1 MLILKR
7 RIGQS
12 FLIDGRILVKLMAVA
27 RGSAVIGIQAPVA
40 VPVLREEVVDKEG
53 NGVTGHTIDTAAIVR
68 EAARLS
74 VDHITAWFGQGM
86 SWSMAKSMQQEI
98 EYNMLRALDGPA
110 KEEKA
115 TP

>member
-12 FLIDGRILVKLMAVA
+12 FLIDGRILVKLMSTA

-40 VPVLREEVVDKEG
+40 VPVLREEVLERQEDL
-53 NGVTGHTIDTAAIVR
+53 
-68 EAARLS
+68 RLS
-74 VDHITAWFGQGM
+74 
-86 SWSMAKSMQQEI
+86 I
-98 EYNMLRALDGPA
+98 EAMNKAR
-110 KEEKA
+110 EERA

>member
-12 FLIDGRILVKLMAVA
+12 FLIDGRILVKVLSTQ

-40 VPVLREEVVDKEG
+40 VPVLREEVA
-53 NGVTGHTIDTAAIVR
+53 GVV
-68 EAARLS
+68 
-74 VDHITAWFGQGM
+74 
-86 SWSMAKSMQQEI
+86 
-98 EYNMLRALDGPA
+98 LDVVEP

>member
-12 FLIDGRILVKLMAVA
+12 FLIDGRILVKVLSTA

-40 VPVLREEVVDKEG
+40 VPVLREEVV
-53 NGVTGHTIDTAAIVR
+53 GVV
-68 EAARLS
+68 
-74 VDHITAWFGQGM
+74 
-86 SWSMAKSMQQEI
+86 
-98 EYNMLRALDGPA
+98 LDVVEP

>member
-12 FLIDGRILVKLMAVA
+12 FLIDGRILVKVLSTA

-40 VPVLREEVVDKEG
+40 VPVLREEVVDRPL
-53 NGVTGHTIDTAAIVR
+53 T
-68 EAARLS
+68 RL
-74 VDHITAWFGQGM
+74 
-86 SWSMAKSMQQEI
+86 
-98 EYNMLRALDGPA
+98 
-110 KEEKA
+110 EKG